1 MRIRQWARRQL
12 QGMPDHWTPLMFDQA
27 VITFGVHV
35 ENKLEERD
43 KNGERK
49 HTLEELLGLKT
60 QRSAKSDADAL
71 RDFLNRVPS

>member
-1 MRIRQWARRQL
+1 
-12 QGMPDHWTPLMFDQA
+12 MFDQA